1 MSTTYKSH
9 LQLVKTAMLIA
20 ESYELTIKSA
30 YDRQRYNE
38 MVRYIQNEYNKLTG
52 NTDVNFDDGILGRV
66 IELYCRDSKSTLT
79 KVRTQ
84 GKIDA
89 YIPTNKGRMKAEIK
103 TNGGRVEELFK
114 LNDKQRNNTLIVYFS
129 HTKRAQGTK
138 AKAEGRPVQWLDCFK
153 IMTVAE
159 FIENA
164 HFKRPEADG
173 TIHVQ
178 PTNTKMYKR
187 FESFSDFKRNII
199 FEF

>member
-1 MSTTYKSH
+1 MSTSYNSH

-20 ESYELTIKSA
+20 ESYEPTIETS

-38 MVRYIQNEYNKLTG
+38 MCRYIKNEYNKLIG
-52 NTDVNFDDGILGRV
+52 NTDINFDNGILGRV

-89 YIPTNKGRMKAEIK
+89 YIPTSKGRMKAEIK

-138 AKAEGRPVQWLDCFK
+138 AKAEGRPIEWLDCFK

-159 FIENA
+159 FIENG

-187 FESFSDFKRNII
+187 FEAFADFERNTV
-199 FEF
+199 FTF